1 MIRTPSSHRQTNSQR
16 RKLAELQTLLEPELT
31 PPIGGRRST
40 SSRLLSNGAAMAVA
54 NLAGRGLGYIS
65 IILMARKLSASFIGV
80 YALLYTTSMIVEL
93 VANLG
98 LDKLLMREI
107 AAGSHQAGKGF
118 FWAALP
124 IRFIM
129 AALSA
134 LVALGLLLVYFKHDL
149 LISPLDVALFL
160 STIFPIVATHN
171 CEAFLTAHERLVPIA
186 TSQLGERVVMFV
198 AVLLLIT
205 DHISFGGMLCFAPLA
220 ATVRLATVAF
230 STHRL
235 WIRNIVAE
243 SPHLGRLI
251 HQSLELFLVDV
262 LALIYFRSDVFI
274 MAKLRG
280 LGDTGVYQI
289 AYKIFDL
296 CLSLFS
302 GFLQAAFP
310 LMVRNKSHQWLR
322 NNLLIGTGLLLIPV
336 GIIISSRH
344 LILSIFKHQ
353 YDSGSTALIWL
364 MLTVPLVYINST
376 LANAAVVA
384 GRVRMLG
391 VLAACLVTLNIALDV
406 YLIPRW
412 SMNGAA
418 FVTFACELTSVVFL
432 GPWILHILQRQKATA

>member
-1 MIRTPSSHRQTNSQR
+1 M
-16 RKLAELQTLLEPELT
+16 PELEIL
-31 PPIGGRRST
+31 PELDVVPSVAVAAGS
-40 SSRLLSNGAAMAVA
+40 SSRLFSNGAAMAAA
-54 NLAGRGLGYIS
+54 NLAGRGLGYLS
-65 IILMARKLSASFIGV
+65 IILMARKISASYIGV

-107 AAGSHQAGKGF
+107 AGGSHEAGKGF

-124 IRFIM
+124 IRLCM

-134 LVALGLLLVYFKHDL
+134 GVAWVLMSVFFKHQLLV
-149 LISPLDVALFL
+149 SPLVIAIFF
-160 STIFPIVATHN
+160 SVIFPVVVTRN
-171 CEAFLTAHERLVPIA
+171 CESFLTAHERLVPIA
-186 TSQLGERVVMFV
+186 FSQLGERVVMFV
-198 AVLLLIT
+198 AVLLLVT
-205 DHISFGGMLCFAPLA
+205 NHLSFGGMLCIAPLA
-220 ATVRLATVAF
+220 AIVRLAVVAH

-235 WIRNIVAE
+235 WIPNIVVE

-251 HQSLELFLVDV
+251 SQSLELFLVDV
-262 LALIYFRSDVFI
+262 LALIYFRSDVFV
-274 MAKLRG
+274 MAKVRG

-310 LMVRNKSHQWLR
+310 LMVRNRSREWLM
-322 NNLLIGTGLLLIPV
+322 NNLLVGSGLLMIPV
-336 GIIISSRH
+336 ALIIACRH
-344 LILSIFKHQ
+344 LILGVFKHQ
-353 YDSGSTALIWL
+353 YQTGSTALIWL
-364 MLTVPLVYINST
+364 MLTVPLVYVNST
-376 LANAAVVA
+376 LANKVVVA

-391 VLAACLVTLNIALDV
+391 FLASLLVALNIGLNI

-418 FVTFACELTSVVFL
+418 FVTFACEMISIGLL
-432 GPWILHILQRQKATA
+432 IPWVLRILHREKEAA

>member
-1 MIRTPSSHRQTNSQR
+1 M
-16 RKLAELQTLLEPELT
+16 AELETLIESDVH
-31 PPIGGRRST
+31 PPLAGRRGS
-40 SSRLLSNGAAMAVA
+40 SSRLLSNGAAMAAA
-54 NLAGRGLGYIS
+54 NLVGRGLGYIS
-65 IILMARKLSASFIGV
+65 IILMARKLTASYIGV
-80 YALLYTTSMIVEL
+80 YALLYTTGMLVEL

-107 AAGSHQAGKGF
+107 ASGSHEVGKGF

-124 IRFIM
+124 IRFTM

-134 LVALGLLLVYFKHDL
+134 IVAWALLLDFFKHDL
-149 LISPLDVALFL
+149 LVSSLVIAVFL
-160 STIFPIVATHN
+160 SVIFPVVATRN

-186 TSQLGERVVMFV
+186 ISQLGERVVMFA
-198 AVLLLIT
+198 AVLLLVT
-205 DHISFGGMLCFAPLA
+205 DHLSFGAMLCVAPLA
-220 ATVRLATVAF
+220 ATARLGIVAL
-230 STHRL
+230 STKRI

-280 LGDTGVYQI
+280 LGDTGIYQI

-296 CLSLFS
+296 CISLFS

-310 LMVRNKSHQWLR
+310 LMVRNKSHRWLK
-322 NNLLIGTGLLLIPV
+322 NNLIIGTALLMIPV
-336 GIIISSRH
+336 GIIIAYRH

-353 YDSGSTALIWL
+353 YDTGSTALVWL

-384 GRVRMLG
+384 GRVRTLG
-391 VLAACLVTLNIALDV
+391 ILALILVTLNISLDL
-406 YLIPRW
+406 YLIPKF

-418 FVTFACELTSVVFL
+418 FVTFACEFASVVFL
-432 GPWILHILQRQKATA
+432 APWMMRLLQRQRVAS

>member
-1 MIRTPSSHRQTNSQR
+1 LSEIEV
-16 RKLAELQTLLEPELT
+16 LIEPEAV
-31 PPIGGRRST
+31 PSVAAAARSR
-40 SSRLLSNGAAMAVA
+40 SRFLSNGAAMAAA

-65 IILMARKLSASFIGV
+65 IILMARKISASYIGV

-107 AAGSHQAGKGF
+107 AGGSHEVGKGF
-118 FWAALP
+118 FWAAFP
-124 IRFIM
+124 IRITM

-134 LVALGLLLVYFKHDL
+134 GVAWTLLSVFFKHQLLVT
-149 LISPLDVALFL
+149 PLVVAVFL
-160 STIFPIVATHN
+160 SVIFPVVATRN
-171 CEAFLTAHERLVPIA
+171 CESFLTAHERLVPIA
-186 TSQLGERVVMFV
+186 ISQLGERVVMFA

-205 DHISFGGMLCFAPLA
+205 NRISFGGMLCIAPLA
-220 ATVRLATVAF
+220 AIVRLGIVAF
-230 STHRL
+230 STKRI
-235 WIRNIVAE
+235 WIPNIVAE

-262 LALIYFRSDVFI
+262 LALIYFRSDVFV
-274 MAKLRG
+274 MAKVRG

-310 LMVRNKSHQWLR
+310 LMVRNRSRRWLMK
-322 NNLLIGTGLLLIPV
+322 NLVIGSVLLMIPA
-336 GIIISSRH
+336 GIIIACRH
-344 LILSIFKHQ
+344 LILGAFKHQ
-353 YDSGSTALIWL
+353 YQTGSTALIWL

-376 LANAAVVA
+376 LANKVVVA

-391 VLAACLVTLNIALDV
+391 FLASLLVALNIGLNI

-418 FVTFACELTSVVFL
+418 FVTFICELISIIFFF
-432 GPWILHILQRQKATA
+432 PWVIYILRREKATS

>member
-1 MIRTPSSHRQTNSQR
+1 LPEAQVSVEP
-16 RKLAELQTLLEPELT
+16 KLI
-31 PPIGGRRST
+31 PPIGGGRST

-54 NLAGRGLGYIS
+54 NLVGRGLGYIS
-65 IILMARKLSASFIGV
+65 IILMARKLSVSYIGV
-80 YALLYTTSMIVEL
+80 YALLYTTGMIVEL

-107 AAGSHQAGKGF
+107 AGGSHQVGKGF

-134 LVALGLLLVYFKHDL
+134 TVALGLLLVFFKHDL

-186 TSQLGERVVMFV
+186 LSQFGERVVMFV
-198 AVLLLIT
+198 AVLLLVT
-205 DHISFGGMLCFAPLA
+205 DHVSFGGMLCFAPFA
-220 ATVRLATVAF
+220 ATVRLAIAAF
-230 STHRL
+230 STKKL

-243 SPHLGRLI
+243 SPHLGHLI

-274 MAKLRG
+274 MAKVRG

-310 LMVRNKSHQWLR
+310 LMVRNKSHQWLK
-322 NNLLIGTGLLLIPV
+322 NNLLIGTGLLLVPV
-336 GIIISSRH
+336 GIIIASRH

-353 YDSGSTALIWL
+353 YESGSTALVWL

-391 VLAACLVTLNIALDV
+391 VLAACLVTLNIALDL
-406 YLIPRW
+406 YLIPKW

-418 FVTFACELTSVVFL
+418 FVTFACELASVVFL
-432 GPWILHILQRQKATA
+432 GPWVIRILQRQKATS

>member
-1 MIRTPSSHRQTNSQR
+1 MRRQPLSELEILIQPDVVPSVAAAAGS
-16 RKLAELQTLLEPELT
+16 
-31 PPIGGRRST
+31 
-40 SSRLLSNGAAMAVA
+40 SSRLFSNGAAMAAA

-65 IILMARKLSASFIGV
+65 IILMARKLNASYIGV
-80 YALLYTTSMIVEL
+80 YALLYTTSMLVEL

-107 AAGSHQAGKGF
+107 AGGSHQAGKGF

-124 IRFIM
+124 IRLTM
-129 AALSA
+129 AALSTF
-134 LVALGLLLVYFKHDL
+134 VAWILLSAFFKHQLLVT
-149 LISPLDVALFL
+149 PLVVALFL
-160 STIFPIVATHN
+160 SVIFPVVATRN
-171 CEAFLTAHERLVPIA
+171 CESFLTAHERLVPIA
-186 TSQLGERVVMFV
+186 LSQLGERVVMFA

-205 DHISFGGMLCFAPLA
+205 NHLSFSGMLCIAPLA
-220 ATVRLATVAF
+220 AIVRLGIVAF
-230 STHRL
+230 STKRI
-235 WIRNIVAE
+235 WIPNIVAE

-251 HQSLELFLVDV
+251 RQSLELFLVDV

-274 MAKLRG
+274 MAKVRG

-310 LMVRNKSHQWLR
+310 LMVRNRSRQWLM
-322 NNLLIGTGLLLIPV
+322 NNLLVGSGLLMIPV
-336 GIIISSRH
+336 AIIIAFRH
-344 LILSIFKHQ
+344 LILGVFKHQ
-353 YDSGSTALIWL
+353 YETGSTALIWL

-376 LANAAVVA
+376 LANKVVVA

-391 VLAACLVTLNIALDV
+391 FLASLLVALNIGLNI
-406 YLIPRW
+406 YLIPKW

-418 FVTFACELTSVVFL
+418 VVTFACEMVSIVSLV
-432 GPWILHILQRQKATA
+432 PWVIRILQREKATL